1 MGLGYADDVPCCRPC
16 AGGHAFETTEGTL
29 RRGAEFFDRL
39 LDGRD
44 MEPAARKLLDGTV
57 TVDRDGTHFGD
68 VLRFFEM
75 QNAGARQI

>member
-1 MGLGYADDVPCCRPC
+1 
-16 AGGHAFETTEGTL
+16 
-29 RRGAEFFDRL
+29 
-39 LDGRD
+39 